1 MFCIAYWGGFWEKMC
16 FLSNKEKNNKGTHC
30 RNNNFKE
37 KGKMYAKKKKKNGD
51 STLEYFQE

>member
-1 MFCIAYWGGFWEKMC
+1 MC

-37 KGKMYAKKKKKNGD
+37 KGKMDAKKVCKNGD